1 MISGWLI
8 KVVVGIALAGF
19 LVIEIGSP
27 LLKKAELDDAAHRAA
42 DEAALE
48 LLDSR
53 NIEAAKQVCAEI
65 ATEEEVNLDSCELDS
80 NGDIAVTVS
89 DTARSFLF
97 GKLDATKK
105 FYDVEAEATA
115 EPERVR

>member
-1 MISGWLI
+1 VISGWLI

-48 LLDSR
+48 YFDR
-53 NIEAAKQVCAEI
+53 KNIEAAKEICAEV
-65 ATEEEVNLDSCELDS
+65 AADEDVTLDHCDLDA
-80 NGDIAVTVS
+80 NGQIAVKVS

-97 GKLDATKK
+97 GKIDATKD
-105 FYDVEAEATA
+105 FYEVDAEATA
-115 EPERVR
+115 VPERIR

>member
-48 LLDSR
+48 FFDSK
-53 NIEAAKQVCAEI
+53 NIEAAKEVCSEI
-65 ATEEEVNLDSCELDS
+65 AEEEDVNLDHCDLDA
-80 NGDIAVTVS
+80 NGHIAVTVS
-89 DTARSFLF
+89 DTARSFVF

-105 FYDVEAEATA
+105 FYEVEAEATA
-115 EPERVR
+115 EPERIR

>member
-42 DEAALE
+42 DAAALE
-48 LLDSR
+48 FFDNK
-53 NIEAAKQVCAEI
+53 NIEAAKQTCAEV
-65 ATEEEVNLDSCELDS
+65 AAEEDVNLDHCDLDA
-80 NGDIAVTVS
+80 NGHIAVTVS

-97 GKLDATKK
+97 GKIDATKD
-105 FYDVEAEATA
+105 FYEVDAEATA
-115 EPERVR
+115 VPERIR

>member
-48 LLDSR
+48 FFDSK
-53 NIEAAKQVCAEI
+53 NIEAAKQVCTEVAG
-65 ATEEEVNLDSCELDS
+65 EEEVNLDRCELDA
-80 NGDIAVTVS
+80 NGHIAVAVS

-97 GKLDATKK
+97 GKIDATKD
-105 FYDVEAEATA
+105 FYEVDAEATA
-115 EPERVR
+115 VPERIR

>member
-19 LVIEIGSP
+19 IVIEIGSP

-48 LLDSR
+48 FFD
-53 NIEAAKQVCAEI
+53 NKQIEAAKQTCAQV
-65 ATEEEVNLDSCELDS
+65 ALEEDVNLDHCDLNAEGL
-80 NGDIAVTVS
+80 IAVTVS

-97 GKLDATKK
+97 GKIDATKK
-105 FYDVEAEATA
+105 FYEVKAEATA
-115 EPERVR
+115 VPERIR

>member
-48 LLDSR
+48 FFDSKNIDTAKRACADIAFEEDVTLDH
-53 NIEAAKQVCAEI
+53 CD
-65 ATEEEVNLDSCELDS
+65 LDT
-80 NGDIAVTVS
+80 NGHIAVTVS

-97 GKLDATKK
+97 GKISATKD
-105 FYDVEAEATA
+105 FYDVEAKATA
-115 EPERVR
+115 VPERIR

>member
-1 MISGWLI
+1 MISGWLV
-8 KVVVGIALAGF
+8 KVVVGIAVAGF
-19 LVIEIGSP
+19 LIIEIGSP

-48 LLDSR
+48 FLDTR
-53 NIEAAKQVCAEI
+53 NIETARQTCAEI
-65 ATEEEVNLDSCELDS
+65 ASEEDVDLDKCDLDS
-80 NGDIAVTVS
+80 NGHIAVRVS

-97 GKLDATKK
+97 GKIDATKK
-105 FYDVEAEATA
+105 FYEVDAEATA

>member
-19 LVIEIGSP
+19 LVIEVGSP
-27 LLKKAELDDAAHRAA
+27 LLKKAELDDAANRAA

-48 LLDSR
+48 FVDSR
-53 NIEAAKQVCAEI
+53 NIEAARQVCASI
-65 ATEEEVNLDSCELDS
+65 ATSEGVNLDKCDLDAAG
-80 NGDIAVTVS
+80 NIAVEVS

-97 GKLDATKK
+97 GKISATKK
-105 FYDVEAEATA
+105 FYDVSAEASA

>member
-1 MISGWLI
+1 MISGWLV

-27 LLKKAELDDAAHRAA
+27 LLKKAELDDTAHRAA

-48 LLDSR
+48 FFDNK
-53 NIEAAKQVCAEI
+53 NIETAKQVCTAI
-65 ATEEEVNLDSCELDS
+65 ATEKEVTLDRCDLDTEGRIS
-80 NGDIAVTVS
+80 VAVS

-97 GKLDATKK
+97 GKIGATKD
-105 FYDVEAEATA
+105 FYEVDAKATA
-115 EPERVR
+115 VPERIR